1 MFEFGSGRQM
11 AKLRVLLRHV
21 RVSFHFDSKFYLS
34 RYPDVAA
41 SGIHPLLH
49 YLRYGAKELRNPNA
63 GFSAKFYL
71 ENNPDVH
78 SSGIDPFVH
87 FVLWG
92 RAEGRAGVPPGTA
105 PCEAPLKPGIQ
116 TVDEFDERIETIQN
130 DFDPDFYLSRYA
142 DVEMLNVDPLRHYLE
157 QGAAELRDPSREFS
171 TAYYLESNPDV
182 ASSGMNPFL
191 HFLVEGRREGRLPQ
205 PPGGFRAQ
213 HLREIVPLSET
224 VRRWR
229 SARKSIEICDV
240 AELREKLFGIF
251 GVGSRQA
258 VISIGHDDYR
268 AHTGGVQ
275 LCIEIEENA
284 FRDLGTVYVNLHPAE
299 PLPVLADAT
308 ERYRQLVVMIVD
320 GERVGVARAEDI
332 VEVVAELAARDVSF
346 STTVHALHGHT
357 TEFVRDI
364 VFASRSSDSLYW
376 LHDYFSICP
385 GYTLLRNDVSFC
397 GAPRVESQACAVCVY
412 GEARAEH
419 VARMQKLFEDV
430 SFKVVAPSALALDV
444 WRSGSALRCQ
454 SEIVSA
460 HCRLEMR
467 KTADDEINI
476 VDNAPV
482 RVAFLGIP
490 TMRKGWNFFEKLVRE
505 IRADSEA
512 GSSFEF
518 YYFGNECLNSGDITE
533 IPVDVSMQNIHAM
546 VAAVTAARIDFVVLW
561 SLWPET
567 FSFTAHESLAAGAYI
582 LTGPDSGNIA
592 RLASGAGRVFESE
605 NALLSFLRSGDAQRL
620 AAERRE
626 KIMTGDL
633 VFGRMSADI
642 LQRQYEVG

>member
-1 MFEFGSGRQM
+1 M
-11 AKLRVLLRHV
+11 AKLWILLRHI

-34 RYPDVAA
+34 RYRDVAA
-41 SGIHPLLH
+41 SGMHPLLH
-49 YLRYGAKELRNPNA
+49 YLRYGAKELRDPNA

-71 ENNPDVH
+71 ENNHDVQ
-78 SSGIDPFVH
+78 SSGMDPFVH

-92 RAEGRAGVPPGTA
+92 RSEGRPGVPPGMTQ
-105 PCEAPLKPGIQ
+105 CEVSRKLDTPTI
-116 TVDEFDERIETIQN
+116 DEFEEQIEAIRS
-130 DFDPDFYLSRYA
+130 DFDSDFYLSRYS
-142 DVEMLNVDPLRHYLE
+142 DVAMLNVDPVQHYLE

-182 ASSGMNPFL
+182 ANSGINPFL
-191 HFLVEGRREGRLPQ
+191 HFIVAGRREGRLPQ

-213 HLREIVPLSET
+213 HLRKIVPLAET

-229 SARKSIEICDV
+229 SAQKSMEICEA

-251 GVGSRQA
+251 GGESRQA

-268 AHTGGVQ
+268 AHTGGIQ
-275 LCIEIEENA
+275 LCIEIEEKA
-284 FRDLGTVYVNLHPAE
+284 FRDQGVVYLNLHPAQ
-299 PLPVLADAT
+299 PLPVLAGAA
-308 ERYRQLVVMIVD
+308 ERRRQPVVLTVD
-320 GERVGVARAEDI
+320 GEHLCVARAEAI
-332 VEVVAELAARDVSF
+332 VEVIGELAAQDVSF

-357 TEFVRDI
+357 TEFVRDL
-364 VFASRSSDSLYW
+364 VSASRSVDALYW

-397 GAPRVESQACAVCVY
+397 GAPGVDSQACEVCVY

-419 VARMQKLFEDV
+419 VTRMQELFEEV
-430 SFKVVAPSALALDV
+430 PFRVVAPSALALDV
-444 WRSGSALRCQ
+444 WRSGSELRHV
-454 SEIVSA
+454 SEIVSP

-467 KTADDEINI
+467 KTADDKA
-476 VDNAPV
+476 NAVGNGPV

-490 TMRKGWNFFEKLVRE
+490 AMRKGWNFFEKLVRE
-505 IRADSEA
+505 IQADGEV
-512 GSSFEF
+512 GNDFEF
-518 YYFGNECLNSGDITE
+518 FYFGNERLGTGEIMQ
-533 IPVDVSMQNIHAM
+533 IPVEVSGQDIHAM
-546 VAAVTAARIDFVVLW
+546 VDAVIAAQIDFVVLW

-567 FSFTAHESLAAGAYI
+567 FSFTAHEGLAAGAYI

-592 RLASGAGRVFESE
+592 RLAEGAGRVFESE
-605 NALLSFLRSGDAQRL
+605 ECLLSFLRSSDALRL

-626 KIMTGDL
+626 KARTGDL

-642 LQRQYEVG
+642 LHRQYEVS